1 MPFILPKN
9 EGETRFALQNIKMRW
24 RNKLEVRYK
33 NIKLIIEYDGSNYS
47 GWQRQKDSPS
57 IQGVIESAISK
68 MTGQQ
73 ISLIG
78 SGRTDAGTG
87 DRTSMILCFSLKD
100 STSCQ

>member
-1 MPFILPKN
+1 
-9 EGETRFALQNIKMRW
+9 MRW

-78 SGRTDAGTG
+78 SGHTDAGTG
-87 DRTSMILCFSLKD
+87 DGTSMILCFSLKD